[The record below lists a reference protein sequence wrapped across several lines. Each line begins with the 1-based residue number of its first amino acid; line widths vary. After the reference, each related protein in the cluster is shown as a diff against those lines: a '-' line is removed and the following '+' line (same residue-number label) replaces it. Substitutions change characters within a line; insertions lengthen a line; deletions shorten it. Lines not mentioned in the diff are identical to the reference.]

1 MGLRIM
7 NTATLLFW
15 VAFVVNF
22 FQPLLGENS
31 HWISWVGYALL
42 VAHFGECLF
51 FRKELHRDYQGKLA
65 VGYVTVLLLGF
76 GRTSHWLNERKSA
89 A

>member
-31 HWISWVGYALL
+31 HWVSWVGYALL